1 MNNVTDRKHDSQI
14 GGNTPT
20 GRSASTSNDSVTAS
34 NSVASFGACQTIKQ
48 RCTPD
53 LGSVTTSQIADN
65 LPDETELQSMY
76 GVKSSTAARGLL
88 MSALQGLGEGGAHYR
103 SFVLSMGAELEPNDA
118 IEAMLVTQMAVTHA
132 AMMTSVGSSLN
143 AKSDQARESYDRITN
158 RLGRTFVTQLEA
170 LKKYRKS
177 PSQTIR
183 VEHVTV
189 NAGGQAIVG
198 DVRSGGIDVE

>member
-1 MNNVTDRKHDSQI
+1 MSHKIDPKLEGQTKGSTLVSRSVSQEKA
-14 GGNTPT
+14 P
-20 GRSASTSNDSVTAS
+20 ASESNAATSP
-34 NSVASFGACQTIKQ
+34 GQTKKQ

-53 LGSVTTSQIADN
+53 FGSLSTDQIINN
-65 LPDETELQSMY
+65 LPDEMELQSMF

-88 MSALQGLGEGGAHYR
+88 MSALQGLGEAGAHYR
-103 SFVLSMGAELEPNDA
+103 SFVLSMGAELEPTDA

-132 AMMTSVGSSLN
+132 AMMASASGSLDAN
-143 AKSDQARESYDRITN
+143 NDQARESYDRIAN

-170 LKKYRKS
+170 LKKYRKD
-177 PSQTIR
+177 PAQTIR

-198 DVRSGGIDVE
+198 DVNSGG

>member
-1 MNNVTDRKHDSQI
+1 M
-14 GGNTPT
+14 
-20 GRSASTSNDSVTAS
+20 
-34 NSVASFGACQTIKQ
+34 
-48 RCTPD
+48 
-53 LGSVTTSQIADN
+53 
-65 LPDETELQSMY
+65 ELQSMY

-88 MSALQGLGEGGAHYR
+88 ISALQGLGEAGAHYR

-118 IEAMLVTQMAVTHA
+118 IEAMLVTQMAITHA
-132 AMMTSVGSSLN
+132 AMMTSAGSSLN

-170 LKKYRKS
+170 LKRYRKG

-198 DVRSGGIDVE
+198 DVKPAGANGG